1 MKATLVRRTGEKKEL
16 SLIFS
21 WGYFFFGPFYYLAYK
36 RFFRFFILTAVYVFG
51 FWKQCGTLLVELLSK
66 WGVDAEYIEFLKIPG
81 EYYWI
86 TLGVMIVLHVAISF
100 ITPKIIIKRLLHKR
114 GYVPYSEIDAQLLV
128 KHSLVK
134 VGTVPY
140 LANFKPINGVQGK
153 IKIENTAEL
162 NKKLDEL
169 AQLLKE
175 GMITKDEYNTKRA
188 EALMNVASKKK

>member
-1 MKATLVRRTGEKKEL
+1 MKATLVKRTGESKEL

-21 WGYFFFGPFYYLAYK
+21 VGYFFLGPIYYLIYG
-36 RFFRFFILTAVYVFG
+36 RFFRFLLLSILYVFG
-51 FWKQCGTLLVELLSK
+51 LWKECGTLIANLLVK
-66 WGVDAEYIEFLKIPG
+66 MGVNSNYVDFLKVPG
-81 EYYWI
+81 ENYLI
-86 TLGVMIVLHVAISF
+86 SIGVIVGLHIVISF
-100 ITPKIIIKRLLHKR
+100 ITPKIIIRKLLHKR

-128 KHSLVK
+128 KHSLAK
-134 VGTVPY
+134 VGTIPY